1 MRMMNSRP
9 TKKPDAQRGPFKG
22 LRSFIARI
30 FASKAFLGV
39 LSLMVAVLTWSVLVA
54 SDGTL
59 TRQRTFSSVA
69 VSVTG
74 ESSLKS
80 RGYIVMDDITEL
92 VPSVKMTV
100 EVSQQNYSRVSGT
113 AYNPHFDLSQIT
125 GEGENELTI
134 AYSSQLYGPVVSC
147 EPSTVTVN
155 VERYI
160 TRRVPVV
167 LELVGEAPDGVYLD
181 AYRTDPTMLSVSGP
195 QSLVSSVARAS
206 AKLDLAALSAD
217 RMTDRMSLD
226 IELQDA
232 SGAVI
237 ESDKLEVTN
246 QTVITESIVAE
257 TELVPAKYVPL
268 ELDTLITGT
277 PAEGYELGEVTAEQT
292 ELLVAAKQEILDAIV
307 YLTTDQP
314 LSIEGA
320 TGNVTGYVK
329 LKRPS
334 GIENTLPSEVAVT
347 AVIQEQ
353 SIERTFRS
361 VSVEIDGLSDELKA
375 TLSRGRMTVQ
385 LTGGYSFIKG
395 LTTDDLRLYVDV
407 SDLGEGTHVVP
418 VQIRID
424 NAQEF
429 ACALSAPE
437 ISVTLKAK

>member
-361 VSVEIDGLSDELKA
+361 VPVEIDGLSDELKA
-375 TLSRGRMTVQ
+375 TLSRDRMTVQ

>member
-375 TLSRGRMTVQ
+375 TLSRDRMTVQ

>member
-268 ELDTLITGT
+268 ELDTLIAGT

-375 TLSRGRMTVQ
+375 TLSRDRMTVQ

>member
-1 MRMMNSRP
+1 MMNSRP

-375 TLSRGRMTVQ
+375 TLSRDRMTVQ